1 MTVQPGHIS
10 QYIAHMDNV
19 ARRKLLGDA
28 IRKTRM
34 ERGLSQRQL
43 ASLLGA
49 NSHSY
54 LNEIEKGSKSVG
66 FDKIC
71 SIADALG
78 CDVKYFFMQF

>member
-1 MTVQPGHIS
+1 MTGRVGLIS
-10 QYIAHMDNV
+10 QYIARMDNKT
-19 ARRKLLGDA
+19 RRKLLGDA
-28 IRKTRM
+28 IRKARM

-78 CDVKYFFMQF
+78 CDVKYFFTQF